1 MWHFQKIDP
10 VTFLSNF
17 RFITY
22 VGSGGKTAFIEL
34 CARELSRRGK
44 SVAITTTTR
53 IFAREPYVLVEDGA
67 EWTKNLGFMR
77 IGKTMSHGK
86 LTGLEFDEIE
96 RLGKIYDFVLIE
108 ADGAKGKPMKF
119 PAPHEPVMPPLSEM
133 ICVLCGLDGLLGRV
147 DEKVFRWEFFSRAT
161 GIDGVAPVTPQVFL
175 RFFSGDTLLKSVDIE
190 KCTVVLNKYDMLR
203 DRGLALE
210 LAKEIIQKTGVQ
222 NVIVA
227 SSFFNVFY
235 LVNRGQKT
243 EDGHRPANFY

>member
-1 MWHFQKIDP
+1 MWHFQKIDL

-17 RFITY
+17 RFVTY

-34 CARELSRRGK
+34 CARGLSRRGK
-44 SVAITTTTR
+44 SVAITTTTK
-53 IFAREPYVLVEDGA
+53 IFAREPYVLAEDGA

-77 IGKTMSHGK
+77 IGKTMSQGK

-96 RLGKIYDFVLIE
+96 RLGSVYDFVLTE

-119 PAPHEPVMPPLSEM
+119 PAPYEPVIPPFSEM

-147 DEKVFRWEFFSRAT
+147 DEKVFRWELFSQAT
-161 GIDGVAPVTPQVFL
+161 GIDGTAPVTPQVFL
-175 RFFSGDTLLKSVDIE
+175 RFFSGDTLLKGVDIE
-190 KCTVVLNKYDMLR
+190 RCTVVLNKYDVLR

-222 NVIVA
+222 NVIIA

-235 LVNRGQKT
+235 MVRKI
-243 EDGHRPANFY
+243 